1 MAGEFDQAISYGAR
15 LLQANLKRQA
25 PVDTGALQKSIK
37 VRGRM
42 VGDRINFNVEY
53 LGYGKF
59 TDMGTGPYRAS
70 ARKTWNPR
78 PGKGRGGI
86 KPRFWL
92 TFNRAVYDQV
102 RKRIAQAVGKFIVL
116 ALKR

>member
-1 MAGEFDQAISYGAR
+1 MAGEFDQAVSISAR
-15 LLQANLKRQA
+15 LLQDNLQRQA
-25 PVDTGALQKSIK
+25 PVDTGALQRSIR
-37 VRGRM
+37 VSGRM
-42 VGDRINFNVEY
+42 VDDRIEFNVTY

-59 TDMGTGPYRAS
+59 TDLGTGPYATRN
-70 ARKTWNPR
+70 RRQWNPR

-92 TFNRAVYDQV
+92 TFNRAVYDSV
-102 RKRIAQAVGKFIVL
+102 RRRIAQATAKFIVL